1 MGGYNVLKQRLF
13 YLFLIMVNIDF
24 SIFPTLYTERL
35 ILKEITVQDAAALYA
50 MRSNPGIMQFIDRPI
65 PKSLDE
71 VLALIEKMAL
81 MKTNGEGI
89 SWGIFKKDAPTV
101 QIGNIGFFK
110 IMAEHYRAEVGYM
123 LNTDEHQ
130 KGIMFEALEKVIEFG
145 FKNIQLHSIEANIN
159 PQNIASQKLLEKA
172 GFEREAYFKENYFFN
187 GQFIDTAIYSLLN
200 KA

>member
-1 MGGYNVLKQRLF
+1 MGGYIVLKQRLF
-13 YLFLIMVNIDF
+13 YLFLSMVNIDF
-24 SIFPTLYTERL
+24 SVFPTLYTERL

-50 MRSNPGIMQFIDRPI
+50 IRSNPTIMQFIDRPI
-65 PKSLDE
+65 PKSLEE

-89 SWGIFKKDAPTV
+89 SWGIFKKETPTM

-172 GFEREAYFKENYFFN
+172 GFVMEAYFKENYFFN

-200 KA
+200 KG

>member
-1 MGGYNVLKQRLF
+1 
-13 YLFLIMVNIDF
+13 MVNIDF

-35 ILKEITVQDAAALYA
+35 ILKAITAQDAAALYA
-50 MRSNPGIMQFIDRPI
+50 MRSNPSIMQFIDRPI
-65 PKSLDE
+65 PKSVDD

-89 SWGIFKKDAPTV
+89 SWGIFKKEDPTM

-110 IMAEHYRAEVGYM
+110 IMSEHYRAEVGYM
-123 LNTDEHQ
+123 LNTEEHQ

-172 GFEREAYFKENYFFN
+172 GFVREAYFKENYFFN

-200 KA
+200 KG